1 MLPFPGR
8 VPETGPGVVLSHTT
22 RYRGSG
28 PECATV
34 GHVATDEHPDQ
45 RDEDRRDRFEDL
57 AREVMEPLRRFLARR
72 TDPATA
78 DDVLADSLLVC
89 WRRLDDV
96 PENALPWTYGV
107 ARHCLANAE
116 RAQRR
121 QQRLAAKI
129 AVVDR
134 PVTSTYDAGERDGQL
149 EAAMATLRPQDAELL
164 RLWAWEQLTPTEIA
178 TVLEITSNA
187 ASIRLHRARERL
199 RVALRK
205 VDAGS
210 GHEQSREGRKP

>member
-1 MLPFPGR
+1 MATH
-8 VPETGPGVVLSHTT
+8 EHT
-22 RYRGSG
+22 
-28 PECATV
+28 
-34 GHVATDEHPDQ
+34 DQ
-45 RDEDRRDRFEDL
+45 RDEDRRDRFEVM

-78 DDVLADSLLVC
+78 DDVLADALLVC

-96 PENALPWTYGV
+96 PDNALPWTYGV

-121 QQRLAAKI
+121 QERLAAKI
-129 AVVDR
+129 AVVD
-134 PVTSTYDAGERDGQL
+134 PPAAATNDATTYDAGEDGQL
-149 EAAMATLRPQDAELL
+149 ESAMAALRREDAELL
-164 RLWAWEQLTPTEIA
+164 RLWAWEQLTPSEIA

>member
-1 MLPFPGR
+1 M
-8 VPETGPGVVLSHTT
+8 
-22 RYRGSG
+22 
-28 PECATV
+28 ATV

-78 DDVLADSLLVC
+78 DDVLG
-89 WRRLDDV
+89 RL
-96 PENALPWTYGV
+96 P
-107 ARHCLANAE
+107 ARV
-116 RAQRR
+116 
-121 QQRLAAKI
+121 LAAARRRARRTRCRGPTAWPGTASPTPNARSVGSSGSRQRSRWSI
-129 AVVDR
+129 GPSRRA
-134 PVTSTYDAGERDGQL
+134 YDAGERDGQL

>member
-1 MLPFPGR
+1 
-8 VPETGPGVVLSHTT
+8 
-22 RYRGSG
+22 
-28 PECATV
+28 
-34 GHVATDEHPDQ
+34 
-45 RDEDRRDRFEDL
+45 
-57 AREVMEPLRRFLARR
+57 MEPLRRFLARR

-129 AVVDR
+129 SVVDR
-134 PVTSTYDAGERDGQL
+134 PATADATTYDAGERDGHV
-149 EAAMATLRPQDAELL
+149 ESAMATLRSEDAELL

-199 RVALRK
+199 RIALRK